1 MLADTYI
8 TANNADFKP
17 DTVTYATYTTAAN
30 TDFTPSGT
38 VNVQMI
44 VANPDLFTPAV
55 QWSNGKAR
63 IINTKQP
70 DLGGGEY
77 TFYYIGGMPAVTS
90 LPTTYDFSPG
100 DSISIIMGIANLPNA
115 PYNWIRKAFTQIF
128 LGTDPLPTDPSLLP
142 YKVTRPPWLAPTD
155 IWIPRGMKE
164 APTMTLPDNRV
175 FTIVQKRT
183 DITSDS
189 IVSARKGG
197 VLAIMDSS
205 LGNNQRVNWT
215 HSINLAVSGAP
226 GPYTGT
232 EAGAYPAKSLSNDNI
247 NRASNTIPCALFE
260 ANEIQE
266 GVYGMPD
273 TAPQYTA
280 WYEAR
285 KRKYADPTLNSL
297 GIPYRDF
304 GTYGGTANYNGDP
317 WNYQVPGGGNTL
329 PNDALF
335 KSKILS
341 VDGARQTCN
350 YFSILKDKG
359 VGAIIKHYADT
370 PDYASRYYNKAF
382 AAEVMAKGMD
392 ETRPGIAPAKLI
404 YLDWGKVEGL
414 GSDNMALHNGYHYI
428 RQVGNLGAINTDRHP
443 QVDYDW
449 QVGNIFCI
457 GFCRTIGYMVF
468 DVRSQYDQFGTNPNE
483 VKAGDPNAPVG
494 TWTWQPKVANTPAP
508 ITSAGYPTE
517 PCRWHDAGF
526 EAAYYYAQCARTEGT
541 PWLYCRYQFKD
552 TGVWVEPK
560 TDGTTIL
567 EHASAF
573 DGPYVNTPN
582 ARRGRPDAMYRIKD
596 NAVDVWVFDP
606 SRGKNSYETLI
617 LNPVPNV
624 MIEVNLQGSKLALFN
639 TVQFLF

>member
-1 MLADTYI
+1 MANDTSVAALNSEFTPESIVYDTYVS
-8 TANNADFKP
+8 AANADF
-17 DTVTYATYTTAAN
+17 
-30 TDFTPSGT
+30 TPVGDIP
-38 VNVQMI
+38 VQMI
-44 VANPDLFTPAV
+44 VANPNLFSPAV

-63 IINTKQP
+63 IVNTAQFTLNP
-70 DLGGGEY
+70 GES
-77 TFYYIGGMPAVTS
+77 TFYFIGGMPAVKS
-90 LPTTYDFSPG
+90 LPTTYDFRPG
-100 DSISIIMGIANLPNA
+100 DSISIQLAVAWNTDHPF
-115 PYNWIRKAFTQIF
+115 NWTRRAFVQLF
-128 LGTDPLPTDPSLLP
+128 LGTDPPQTDSSVLP
-142 YKVTRPPWLAPTD
+142 YRITRPSWLAPTD
-155 IWIPRGMKE
+155 IWQSRGSKD
-164 APTMTLPDNRV
+164 APSFTIPDNRI
-175 FTIVQKRT
+175 FTIVRKRFDT
-183 DITSDS
+183 ASDS
-189 IVSARKGG
+189 VVSARRGG
-197 VLAIMDSS
+197 VVAAMDTN
-205 LGNNQRVNWT
+205 LGNSQRVNWT

-232 EAGAYPAKSLSNDNI
+232 EAGAYPAKSLSNDDI

-404 YLDWGKVEGL
+404 YLDWGKIE
-414 GSDNMALHNGYHYI
+414 ALDSND
-428 RQVGNLGAINTDRHP
+428 GNLHTGYLYNRTVGSLGTLKTDRHP

-552 TGVWVEPK
+552 TGV
-560 TDGTTIL
+560 
-567 EHASAF
+567 
-573 DGPYVNTPN
+573 
-582 ARRGRPDAMYRIKD
+582 
-596 NAVDVWVFDP
+596 
-606 SRGKNSYETLI
+606 
-617 LNPVPNV
+617 
-624 MIEVNLQGSKLALFN
+624 
-639 TVQFLF
+639 